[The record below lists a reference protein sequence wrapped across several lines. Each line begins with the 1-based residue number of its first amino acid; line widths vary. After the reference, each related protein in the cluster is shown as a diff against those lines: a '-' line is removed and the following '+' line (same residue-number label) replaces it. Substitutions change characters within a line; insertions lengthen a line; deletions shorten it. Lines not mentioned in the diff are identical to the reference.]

1 MKNKIKKIVVFVIAL
16 QIFSFLFLL
25 SGIMPNAK
33 VVRAQ
38 TSDPFGEVK
47 ITPGADQWG
56 ETAIVDFVNATI
68 KFVIAVAGAW
78 LLFKIIVGGI
88 KIINNTKDPAAF
100 YEEIQ
105 KIGWTIFGLFL
116 VASTYIIVSWVS
128 KRIYDDDTYITNPM
142 KHFSTDESGG

>member
-1 MKNKIKKIVVFVIAL
+1 MKNKIKKIVVFTIAL

-25 SGIMPNAK
+25 SGILPNIT

-47 ITPGADQWG
+47 ITPGADKWG
-56 ETAIVDFVNATI
+56 KTAIVGFVNATI

-78 LLFKIIVGGI
+78 LLFKIILGGI
-88 KIINNTKDPAAF
+88 KIISNTKDPAAF

-116 VASTYIIVSWVS
+116 VASTYIIVGWVS
-128 KRIYDDDTYITNPM
+128 KRIFGTDTYILDPVQNFQTEGD
-142 KHFSTDESGG
+142 H